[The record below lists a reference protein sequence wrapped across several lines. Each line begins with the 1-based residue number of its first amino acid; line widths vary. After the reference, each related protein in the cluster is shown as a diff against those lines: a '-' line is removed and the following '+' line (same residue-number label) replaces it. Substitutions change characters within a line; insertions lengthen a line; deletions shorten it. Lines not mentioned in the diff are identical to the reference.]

1 MSRQIVVWV
10 VLSLAVLL
18 PAAFAADPTGTISG
32 TVLDSS
38 GAPVPKARVVA
49 TNTGTGLSRET
60 TTASDGGFVFPLVPV
75 GPYTIAAE
83 APGFRRFMQRNVTI
97 TTDVT
102 VTMPVVLQ
110 VGDVTETVTVE
121 AKAGLVETRSGT
133 LGQVVTQQKIVELP
147 LNGRNAATLVLLSPG
162 TADLGAGNARGAGD
176 VTHSADYPGAQA
188 ITSNGSRSE
197 GVNYFLD
204 GASNQDPW
212 TNVNNPFPNPD
223 ALEEFSVQ
231 TNNYS
236 AEYGRASGAVVNIVT
251 KSGTNQLHGSMFE
264 FLRNG
269 AMNAR
274 NFFAPVPDHLKRNQF
289 GGTSAARLSR
299 TSSSSSAPI
308 RGRRLRNISTGNSA
322 FVLTHA
328 QRNGDFSSVVA
339 AAGGPGER

>member
-10 VLSLAVLL
+10 FLSLAVLL
-18 PAAFAADPTGTISG
+18 TPAHAADPTGTISG

-38 GAPVPKARVVA
+38 GAPIPRARVAA

-60 TTASDGGFVFPLVPV
+60 LTASDGGFVFPLVPV
-75 GPYTIAAE
+75 GPYTVSAE
-83 APGFRRFMQRNVTI
+83 VPGFRRFLQRNVTI
-97 TTDVT
+97 TTDVNVT
-102 VTMPVVLQ
+102 VPISLQ
-110 VGDVTETVTVE
+110 LGDVSETITVE
-121 AKAGLVETRSGT
+121 ARASLVETRSGA
-133 LGQVVTQQKIVELP
+133 LGQVVTRQKIVELP

-162 TADLGAGNARGAGD
+162 TADLGASNARGSGD

-251 KSGTNQLHGSMFE
+251 KSGTNQLHGSLFE

-289 GGTSAARLSR
+289 GGSAGGPIIKDRLFFFG
-299 TSSSSSAPI
+299 TYQ
-308 RGRRLRNISTGNSA
+308 GTRLRNISTGNSA
-322 FVLTHA
+322 FVLTPA
-328 QRNGDFSSVVA
+328 QRSGNFSNVTRQLV
-339 AAGGPGER
+339 